1 MNTTSHQYIANWHD
15 SFVDYIGSL
24 LGVVA
29 GVMAR
34 PEASEEDK
42 KALEGIKMMLNGRD
56 AQDVERD
63 LAAGVVKKSTLD
75 KIEKLNKDLADTC
88 LEHVQMNPLVR
99 EFWKQL
105 SHIKIERDKAS
116 EEERLSALQ
125 IPVLE
130 GCSRLRAHE
139 QGRESLR

>member
-29 GVMAR
+29 GLMAR

-42 KALEGIKMMLNGRD
+42 KALEGIKMILNGRD
-56 AQDVERD
+56 AQDVGWD
-63 LAAGVVKKSTLD
+63 LAAGVVRKSTLD
-75 KIEKLNKDLADTC
+75 KIEKLNKELADTC
-88 LEHVQMNPLVR
+88 LEHVQINPLVR
-99 EFWKQL
+99 EFWKQSL
-105 SHIKIERDKAS
+105 HIKIERDKES
-116 EEERLSALQ
+116 EKERLFALQ

-130 GCSRLRAHE
+130 G
-139 QGRESLR
+139 

>member
-1 MNTTSHQYIANWHD
+1 MNTTSHQCIANWHD

-29 GVMAR
+29 GLMAR

-42 KALEGIKMMLNGRD
+42 RGLDGIKLILNGRD
-56 AQDVERD
+56 AADVERD
-63 LAAGVVKKSTLD
+63 LAAGVVRKSTLD

-116 EEERLSALQ
+116 EKERLSALQ

-130 GCSRLRAHE
+130 G
-139 QGRESLR
+139 

>member
-1 MNTTSHQYIANWHD
+1 MTTITPQHQYISSWHD

-24 LGVVA
+24 LGVVT
-29 GVMAR
+29 GLMVR

-42 KALEGIKMMLNGRD
+42 KVLEGIKMMLNGRD
-56 AQDVERD
+56 ALDVERD
-63 LAAGVVKKSTLD
+63 LAAGVVRKSTLD

-116 EEERLSALQ
+116 EKERLSALQ

-130 GCSRLRAHE
+130 G
-139 QGRESLR
+139 

>member
-1 MNTTSHQYIANWHD
+1 MNSISQHQYIANWHD

-29 GVMAR
+29 GLMVR

-56 AQDVERD
+56 ALDVERD
-63 LAAGVVKKSTLD
+63 LAAGVVRKSTLD

-116 EEERLSALQ
+116 EKERLSALQ

-130 GCSRLRAHE
+130 G
-139 QGRESLR
+139 

>member
-1 MNTTSHQYIANWHD
+1 MKSNSQHQYIASWHD

-29 GVMAR
+29 GLMAR

-42 KALEGIKMMLNGRD
+42 KVLEGIKMMLNGRD
-56 AQDVERD
+56 AQDVERG
-63 LAAGVVKKSTLD
+63 LAAGVVRKSTLD

-88 LEHVQMNPLVR
+88 LEHVQINPLVR
-99 EFWKQL
+99 EFWKLL

-116 EEERLSALQ
+116 EKERLSALQ

-130 GCSRLRAHE
+130 G
-139 QGRESLR
+139 